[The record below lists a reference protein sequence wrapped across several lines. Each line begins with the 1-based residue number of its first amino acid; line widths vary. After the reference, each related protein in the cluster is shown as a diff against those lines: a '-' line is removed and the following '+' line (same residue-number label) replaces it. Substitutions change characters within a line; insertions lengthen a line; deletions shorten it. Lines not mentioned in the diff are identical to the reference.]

1 MPKIKSALQNDSIQY
16 FGFVAPWYGINTRP
30 VMVYWSKYWLEGIKT
45 AEEVAILFLRYL
57 HASYYKHISAID
69 VGLYNSPIYLPEIDS
84 EWETDLTI
92 ANMGIYNPQ
101 RNDLRPLLL
110 EAIGQ
115 DHLTL
120 HKLVDINNHPDVT
133 PCSYLVYK
141 SDSKAHFL
149 DFNYDDYDNFDASK
163 LKYQGVFGID
173 TGDNLIFDMWQ
184 AIVPPSDN
192 RYVTSYLGKL
202 NWTPIGIDANG
213 NYTMT
218 FK

>member
-1 MPKIKSALQNDSIQY
+1 M
-16 FGFVAPWYGINTRP
+16 PWYGERTHP
-30 VMVYWSKYWLEGIKT
+30 TLVYWSKHWLEGIKT
-45 AEEVAILFLRYL
+45 SRDVVILFLRYL
-57 HASYYKHISAID
+57 QAEYFRYLSAIS
-69 VGLYNSPIYLPEIDS
+69 VGLYNSPIYFPEVES

-92 ANMGIYNPQ
+92 ADMGVYDMQ
-101 RNDLRPLLL
+101 GNDLRQLLL

-115 DHLTL
+115 EHITL
-120 HKLVDINNHPDVT
+120 HKLADIGNHPDVT
-133 PCSYLVYK
+133 PCSTTIYK
-141 SDSKAHFL
+141 NDSKAHFL
-149 DFNYDDYDNFDASK
+149 DFNYDNYDNFDASK
-163 LKYQGVFGID
+163 LKYQGVFGTD